1 MFPAI
6 AKGSSWENV
15 AKNVMLRIHATFGDP
30 TEYMLGLHRYILRI
44 VRAMHGELI
53 GRYVT

>member
-15 AKNVMLRIHATFGDP
+15 AKNVTLRIHATFGDP
-30 TEYMLGLHRYILRI
+30 TEHMPELHRYILSI
-44 VRAMHGELI
+44 VRTMREELI
-53 GRYVT
+53 ERYVT